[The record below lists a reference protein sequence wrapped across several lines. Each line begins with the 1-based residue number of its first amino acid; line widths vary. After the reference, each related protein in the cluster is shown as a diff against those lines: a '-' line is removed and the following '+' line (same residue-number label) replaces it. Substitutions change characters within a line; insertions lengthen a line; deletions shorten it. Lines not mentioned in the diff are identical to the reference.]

1 MASSRSEANLGAP
14 IRGLGVY
21 AVTWIPLRLALPLF
35 RDRIWLLPRDVRRSA
50 LSDMDAR
57 GEMDRTMVTAGYVI
71 LLIGLVAAVGWGLWQ
86 LLAEFNRET
95 DE

>member
-1 MASSRSEANLGAP
+1 MALASRLIG
-14 IRGLGVY
+14 
-21 AVTWIPLRLALPLF
+21 
-35 RDRIWLLPRDVRRSA
+35 VRRSA
-50 LSDMDAR
+50 LSDTDAR

-86 LLAEFNRET
+86 LLAKFNREI

>member
-1 MASSRSEANLGAP
+1 LIG
-14 IRGLGVY
+14 
-21 AVTWIPLRLALPLF
+21 
-35 RDRIWLLPRDVRRSA
+35 VRRSA
-50 LSDMDAR
+50 LSDTDAR

-86 LLAEFNRET
+86 LLAEFNRAI

>member
-1 MASSRSEANLGAP
+1 MPISAAALYAAWGLRCDVDHAPTGSASLS
-14 IRGLGVY
+14 GLG
-21 AVTWIPLRLALPLF
+21 LALASRL
-35 RDRIWLLPRDVRRSA
+35 IGVRRSA

-71 LLIGLVAAVGWGLWQ
+71 LLIGLVAAVGRGLWQ
-86 LLAEFNRET
+86 LLAEFNREI

>member
-1 MASSRSEANLGAP
+1 
-14 IRGLGVY
+14 
-21 AVTWIPLRLALPLF
+21 LALASRL
-35 RDRIWLLPRDVRRSA
+35 IGVRRSA
-50 LSDMDAR
+50 LSDTDAR

-86 LLAEFNRET
+86 LLAKFNREI